1 MSILGY
7 LKDRLLYLI
16 INFILFIS
24 IVSVMLMLK
33 IPLVIIFIT
42 FLMWFVP
49 ISIYFVLEIIKYKK
63 FYDNLNGVMEKLD
76 RKYLLS
82 ELIDEPNF
90 IEGKILYNILKET
103 NRDMNEEIKKYKN
116 AQIDYREYIETWVH
130 EIKTPIASSMLVI
143 DNNLNETTNKIKYQI
158 KRVEEFV
165 EQVLYYSKIGEVSKD
180 YIVKE
185 FKIKTVINKVIK
197 NNSRDFITKKISLE
211 MNDLE
216 QNIYSDEKW
225 IYFILNQ
232 IIGNSLKYSK
242 DNDSKIKIYSLKN
255 NHNVTLVVE
264 DNGVGINNQ
273 DIDKVF
279 EKGFTGENGRIY
291 GRSTGMGLYIC
302 KKLSEKLGISIS
314 INSLKGQRTKVNII
328 FPIGKLTDM

>member
-314 INSLKGQRTKVNII
+314 INSLKGQGTKVNII